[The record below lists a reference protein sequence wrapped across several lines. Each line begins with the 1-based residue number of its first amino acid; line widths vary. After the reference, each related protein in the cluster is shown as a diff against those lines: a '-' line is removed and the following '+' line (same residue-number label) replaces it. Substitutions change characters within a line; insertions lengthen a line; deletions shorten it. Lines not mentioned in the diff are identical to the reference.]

1 METPPTFLG
10 RTIKPFLLML
20 TLTMIIIA
28 SSSFRGMDRG
38 TEFPLSMIVGVVAT
52 LAAIALLVG
61 WAGDMPMVMEYGLL
75 GVVLAYGIRAWF
87 IMLSNP
93 WDQAVFFSLA
103 TVLGAA
109 GAYFMEVGERH
120 DHGWARRRRE

>member
-28 SSSFRGMDRG
+28 SSNFLGMDRG

-61 WAGDMPMVMEYGLL
+61 WAGNMPMVMEYGLL
-75 GVVLAYGIRAWF
+75 GVVLAYGVRAWS

-93 WDQAVFFSLA
+93 WDEAVFFSLA

>member
-28 SSSFRGMDRG
+28 SSNFRGMDRG

-61 WAGDMPMVMEYGLL
+61 WAGNMSMVMEYGLL

-109 GAYFMEVGERH
+109 GAYFMEVAERH
-120 DHGWARRRRE
+120 DGGWGRGE

>member
-20 TLTMIIIA
+20 TLTMTIIA
-28 SSSFRGMDRG
+28 SSNFRGMDRG

-61 WAGDMPMVMEYGLL
+61 WAGNMQMVMEYGLL

-109 GAYFMEVGERH
+109 GAYFMEACERH

>member
-28 SSSFRGMDRG
+28 SSNFRGMDRG

-61 WAGDMPMVMEYGLL
+61 WAGNMPMVMEYGLL

-120 DHGWARRRRE
+120 GHGWARRRRE